1 MLCGRQHLP
10 LGSVP
15 LPVSWREQGRLSL
28 GIDGWKKCRSCSK
41 AGPSLREAPD
51 EKDTVYLGCD
61 SAKHLRLL
69 LEQDKAEECLKG
81 FIIFLRAWQGQT
93 LNY

>member
-1 MLCGRQHLP
+1 MQVLLQSWPKLEG
-10 LGSVP
+10 GSR
-15 LPVSWREQGRLSL
+15 REGHCLFRL
-28 GIDGWKKCRSCSK
+28 
-41 AGPSLREAPD
+41 
-51 EKDTVYLGCD
+51 D